1 MITTVTT
8 STVTT
13 VTTAVGLG
21 LALGVVAMVTLIT
34 FLCGKELASASIG
47 KDGSQRFLFRSF
59 DVGIMPLVI
68 VFGVTILINVL
79 EILS

>member
-47 KDGSQRFLFRSF
+47 KDGSQRFDIVDCHKALGIEFS
-59 DVGIMPLVI
+59 DEAAVGD
-68 VFGVTILINVL
+68 FGKYG
-79 EILS
+79 